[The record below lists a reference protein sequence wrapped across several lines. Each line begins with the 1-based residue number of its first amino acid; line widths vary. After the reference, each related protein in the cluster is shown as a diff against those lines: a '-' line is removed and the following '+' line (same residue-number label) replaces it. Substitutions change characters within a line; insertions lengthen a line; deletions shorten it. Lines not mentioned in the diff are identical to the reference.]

1 MTDEQFDNWL
11 GSNEKTLVTLVEVSP
26 VHPGTGQAVP
36 TYLSSRPYS
45 GSSLSGAV
53 TQYLPVVVGGM
64 EFTGDIPL
72 DGSASISYGDI
83 EVENGSGEF
92 DYWLSLV
99 WGMTPIKV
107 LIGDLSWQLQHFRV
121 VFTGV
126 VGSLESRSSS
136 SLNLTIFD
144 NLQKANTPIS
154 EAKIGGTLS
163 NKDELLPVTLGECFN
178 VEPVLVNPAQ
188 LEYAVNPRGVQ
199 AILSVRD
206 NGVPVG
212 FYDIGYG
219 KFRLR
224 ASPAGQITASVV
236 GDVGGT
242 GVQGPLPSVAATS
255 YQHPATSFGS
265 RVTRTFSY
273 SGWFDPF
280 LNPPTHLNFS
290 LQSSNL
296 SAPAPSGQWWVN
308 ELGDLTMDRGLTV
321 TATATATGY
330 FSYNDRDIL
339 SFYVS
344 QVSPG
349 VIYTASGN
357 SITITLGPERLPTT
371 AGTSVVS
378 YVVLYAF
385 FANGSSSHSAR
396 LDLTAVMGQGGEV
409 TVTPSGSGSFNGGTI
424 AFSWGDVT
432 ETLAPTKREWMRKYL
447 ETLKTQA
454 LGLPDK
460 FTDFTYSLDEANVT
474 IVATVPS
481 YVYSPESNL
490 WAAYPYQLN
499 LRGNGTAQAPF
510 VSGTVEVV
518 ATYSTD
524 IGAVVTVS
532 GEISAGVVV
541 QLEVGGSTWEVV
553 VSSGRTSRQQVLTDL
568 LNAAPAHLQ
577 SMGSVQSGNLTFQV
591 EHVDTVVVPAGSSPQ
606 GLAVP
611 ADVVGQVSPA
621 AARVYRQ
628 RLEAFSDKAGSLTR
642 LLLSDYGSTYSKFQP
657 SDFDGQSFTQLDTD
671 KPYTVGVY
679 MKDRKN
685 LLATCQ
691 EVLSS
696 VSAHL
701 VCHSTGKLRVVR
713 LFDDSPPV
721 VAFDPSDIVSGTLEI
736 SEIPPVQ
743 TTVNLDYNRNWTVQS
758 SGLATSLTPE
768 AVALLGKEWLTAT
781 ASAPQTVAAL
791 HKRTEE
797 PKHQQTALAKRVDAE
812 SEAQHRLA
820 FWSVQRKVIQ
830 AEFLHK
836 ALMVEIGDRVLVQHP
851 RFGLADG
858 EVGTV
863 THVSRSWIKGT
874 VTLGILI

>member
-92 DYWLSLV
+92 DHWLSLV
-99 WGMTPIKV
+99 WGMTPVTV

-136 SLNLTIFD
+136 TLNLTIFD

-206 NGVPVG
+206 NGVPVAV
-212 FYDIGYG
+212 YETGYG
-219 KFRLR
+219 RFKLS

-236 GDVGGT
+236 GDVGGA
-242 GVQGPLPSVAATS
+242 GGQGP
-255 YQHPATSFGS
+255 F
-265 RVTRTFSY
+265 
-273 SGWFDPF
+273 
-280 LNPPTHLNFS
+280 
-290 LQSSNL
+290 
-296 SAPAPSGQWWVN
+296 
-308 ELGDLTMDRGLTV
+308 
-321 TATATATGY
+321 
-330 FSYNDRDIL
+330 
-339 SFYVS
+339 
-344 QVSPG
+344 
-349 VIYTASGN
+349 
-357 SITITLGPERLPTT
+357 
-371 AGTSVVS
+371 
-378 YVVLYAF
+378 
-385 FANGSSSHSAR
+385 
-396 LDLTAVMGQGGEV
+396 
-409 TVTPSGSGSFNGGTI
+409 TP
-424 AFSWGDVT
+424 
-432 ETLAPTKREWMRKYL
+432 
-447 ETLKTQA
+447 
-454 LGLPDK
+454 
-460 FTDFTYSLDEANVT
+460 
-474 IVATVPS
+474 
-481 YVYSPESNL
+481 
-490 WAAYPYQLN
+490 
-499 LRGNGTAQAPF
+499 
-510 VSGTVEVV
+510 
-518 ATYSTD
+518 
-524 IGAVVTVS
+524 
-532 GEISAGVVV
+532 
-541 QLEVGGSTWEVV
+541 
-553 VSSGRTSRQQVLTDL
+553 
-568 LNAAPAHLQ
+568 
-577 SMGSVQSGNLTFQV
+577 
-591 EHVDTVVVPAGSSPQ
+591 
-606 GLAVP
+606 
-611 ADVVGQVSPA
+611 
-621 AARVYRQ
+621 
-628 RLEAFSDKAGSLTR
+628 GSLTK

-657 SDFDGQSFTQLDTD
+657 SDFDDQSFTQLDTD
-671 KPYTVGVY
+671 KPYTVGIY
-679 MKDRKN
+679 MRDRKN

-691 EVLSS
+691 EILSS

-713 LFDDSPPV
+713 LFDDAPPA
-721 VAFDPSDIVSGTLEI
+721 VAFGQSDIVSGTLEI
-736 SEIPPVQ
+736 PEIPPVQ

-758 SGLATSLTPE
+758 SGLATSLAPE
-768 AVALLGKEWLTAT
+768 AAELLGKEWLTAT
-781 ASAPQTVAAL
+781 ASAPQTVVAL

-830 AEFLHK
+830 AEFLHR
-836 ALMVEIGDRVLVQHP
+836 ALMVELGDRVLVQHS
-851 RFGLADG
+851 RFGLAEG
-858 EVGTV
+858 AVGTV
-863 THVSRSWIKGT
+863 THVSRSWVKGT

>member
-92 DYWLSLV
+92 DHWLSLV

-107 LIGDLSWQLQHFRV
+107 LIGDLSWQLQHFRA

-154 EAKIGGTLS
+154 EAKIGGTMS

-188 LEYAVNPRGVQ
+188 LEYAVNPRGVL

-206 NGVPVG
+206 NGVPVVA
-212 FYDIGYG
+212 YDTGYG
-219 KFRLR
+219 RFKLS
-224 ASPAGQITASVV
+224 ANPAGQITASVV
-236 GDVGGT
+236 GDVGGA
-242 GVQGPLPSVAATS
+242 GVQGPLPIVAATS
-255 YQHPATSFGS
+255 HQHSATSFS
-265 RVTRTFSY
+265 SIVTQTFSY
-273 SGWFDPF
+273 SEWFDPF
-280 LNPPTHLNFS
+280 LTPPTHLNFS
-290 LQSSNL
+290 IQNATL

-308 ELGDLTMDRGLTV
+308 ELVDLPMDRGFTV
-321 TATATATGY
+321 TATVAAVRA
-330 FSYNDRDIL
+330 SEPYNMGIVYL
-339 SFYVS
+339 SVGRTS
-344 QVSPG
+344 AG
-349 VIYTASGN
+349 
-357 SITITLGPERLPTT
+357 ITTTT
-371 AGTSVVS
+371 AGNFLTVNIPPSMLPTIPGTFGVPYLYVTTHFEDGTYSDVS
-378 YVVLYAF
+378 RLVLI
-385 FANGSSSHSAR
+385 
-396 LDLTAVMGQGGEV
+396 TALSLEGEV
-409 TVTPSGSGSFNGGTI
+409 TVKPTGSGSFNGGTI
-424 AFSWGDVT
+424 DFSWGDVT
-432 ETLAPTKREWMRKYL
+432 ETRVPTKREWMRKYL

-532 GEISAGVVV
+532 GKISAGVVV

-628 RLEAFSDKAGSLTR
+628 RLEAFPDKAGSLTK

-691 EVLSS
+691 EILSS

-713 LFDDSPPV
+713 LFDDGPPV

-768 AVALLGKEWLTAT
+768 AVALLSKEWLTAT

-836 ALMVEIGDRVLVQHP
+836 ALMVELGDRVLVQHT
-851 RFGLADG
+851 RFGLAEG
-858 EVGTV
+858 AVGTV
-863 THVSRSWIKGT
+863 IHVSRSWIKGT